1 MTTKVESL
9 NDNNMRFLSKRI
21 IIILLVSL
29 QHIQIHV
36 KKTLMNALIK

>member
-9 NDNNMRFLSKRI
+9 NDNTMRLFSKKI
-21 IIILLVSL
+21 IIIILVSL